1 MNATRSDTDL
11 LLLQAAAGSDQA
23 MESLFNRHRSRLRR
37 MIAVRMDPR
46 LQMRVDPS
54 DVVQETLLQ
63 ANRKISKYLLEKPIA
78 FYPWLRQMAW
88 DQIVAM
94 HRKHLYS
101 ERRSCRREEEVSVGL
116 SDESVADLAS
126 KFVDKA
132 QGPLNQLVRTE
143 IGERV
148 RQAIDKLPG
157 IYREI
162 LVLRYLEQLS
172 IVEAAEVLKIHNS
185 AAKMRHVR
193 AVERLRELLDQRGDE
208 SAS

>member
-1 MNATRSDTDL
+1 MNTTRSDTDV
-11 LLLQAAAGSDQA
+11 LLLQAAGGSTQA

-63 ANRKISKYLLEKPIA
+63 ANRKLSKYLQEKPIA

-101 ERRSCRREEEVSVGL
+101 DRRSCRREEKMGAGL
-116 SDESVADLAS
+116 SDDSVADLAS
-126 KFVDKA
+126 KFVDKS
-132 QGPLNQLVRTE
+132 QGPLTHLVRAE

-148 RQAIDKLPG
+148 RQAIDQLPG

-172 IVEAAEVLKIHNS
+172 IVEAAEVLKINHS

-193 AVERLRELLDQRGDE
+193 AVERLRELLDQRVDE
-208 SAS
+208 SS